1 MSLLVYPFPP
11 TVNGI
16 LIRVLSLILGKMS
29 FYPLASRQS
38 LKWVEERFEEA
49 LTFCEGQQ
57 AVAHSVPQ
65 ARADIRAVFKHYRA
79 LRKEEHLMI
88 EAWQAQIQRT
98 IGRHTPFF
106 RPANWG
112 QHRYYRW
119 FERVKYCLTY
129 FGMPNYRGPT
139 IDELVLELGKEFA
152 ILPRGEDGKLTDN
165 IKLLGLLEKEP
176 PQYLLRRLNF
186 HRLSQASLKHQMRLT
201 SRQSSGLPSVDVSP
215 IPAVNVEGPLRPYQN
230 FDADN
235 EPQYAPVHSL
245 DLVYKEL
252 RETDAPVRD
261 KLHPDLTRR
270 GALVVNLHQDRVL
283 PRSSSTKRSRERSN
297 ETKSTKRG
305 KGGDTTSATA
315 TSASASGKAPQKDS
329 GKSKDPKSK
338 DPKSKDKNKGESAPS
353 GRSRSKSRNRNPSA
367 SGTTS
372 QAGST
377 STTSQSTRGRGRGR
391 GRGHPKPASGVGGS
405 YQKKGW

>member
-1 MSLLVYPFPP
+1 
-11 TVNGI
+11 
-16 LIRVLSLILGKMS
+16 MS
-29 FYPLASRQS
+29 F
-38 LKWVEERFEEA
+38 
-49 LTFCEGQQ
+49 
-57 AVAHSVPQ
+57 
-65 ARADIRAVFKHYRA
+65 
-79 LRKEEHLMI
+79 
-88 EAWQAQIQRT
+88 
-98 IGRHTPFF
+98 
-106 RPANWG
+106 
-112 QHRYYRW
+112 
-119 FERVKYCLTY
+119 
-129 FGMPNYRGPT
+129 
-139 IDELVLELGKEFA
+139 
-152 ILPRGEDGKLTDN
+152 
-165 IKLLGLLEKEP
+165 
-176 PQYLLRRLNF
+176 
-186 HRLSQASLKHQMRLT
+186 
-201 SRQSSGLPSVDVSP
+201 SVDVSP

-305 KGGDTTSATA
+305 KGGDTTTSATA
-315 TSASASGKAPQKDS
+315 TSTSVSGKAPQKDS

-338 DPKSKDKNKGESAPS
+338 DPKSKDKKGESAPS

-367 SGTTS
+367 SGATS
-372 QAGST
+372 QAGSSA